1 MRKHEPFEDDG
12 RTVADMSG
20 VGPSPMWKPRRNA
33 HTGSEH
39 PQEPAAPQRP
49 WEQEQ
54 EFTGKERF
62 WAVMGAMKAT
72 LLICSVYLIGLI
84 VLVAFLFW
92 LWG

>member
-12 RTVADMSG
+12 RTVADMSD
-20 VGPSPMWKPRRNA
+20 VGHSPLWLPRRRDHA
-33 HTGSEH
+33 GSAM

-49 WEQEQ
+49 WEQEP

-72 LLICSVYLIGLI
+72 LLICSVYLICLI
-84 VLVAFLFW
+84 ALVAFLFW